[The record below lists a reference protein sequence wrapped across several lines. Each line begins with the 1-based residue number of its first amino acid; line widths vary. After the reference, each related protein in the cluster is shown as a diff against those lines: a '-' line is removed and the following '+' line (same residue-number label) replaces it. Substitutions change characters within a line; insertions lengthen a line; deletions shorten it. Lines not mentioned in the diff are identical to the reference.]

1 MKKFLLLAAFLP
13 ALALAQQYPS
23 KPIRVIVAIAPGSPT
38 DVMMRSVAQEL
49 VAPLGQQ
56 LTIENRP
63 GGDMVIGSELCA
75 RSAPDGYN
83 YCVVSNTAVSVNPHI
98 FAKLPYDPD
107 RDFRPVTALWY
118 LIQGMIATTTLPAN
132 SVGELKALAL
142 AKPGSLN
149 LGTMGTGGADLHRLW
164 LNEAWK
170 ANIVGVP
177 YKGANLVM
185 LAIMA
190 GEIHMSLTA
199 VGGLGSQLKSGK
211 MKLLAVGASKR
222 LRQFPD
228 IPTYNEEGLDG
239 FPRTWWGLF
248 APAATP
254 DAAVRRVNA
263 EFVRLFNEPK
273 FSAYLEGQFLESA
286 VSSPEKFAVMLRDER
301 EHAGQMIRKYNIPR
315 Q

>member
-107 RDFRPVTALWY
+107 RDFKPVTALWY

-132 SVGELKALAL
+132 SVG
-142 AKPGSLN
+142 
-149 LGTMGTGGADLHRLW
+149 
-164 LNEAWK
+164 
-170 ANIVGVP
+170 
-177 YKGANLVM
+177 
-185 LAIMA
+185 
-190 GEIHMSLTA
+190 
-199 VGGLGSQLKSGK
+199 
-211 MKLLAVGASKR
+211 
-222 LRQFPD
+222 
-228 IPTYNEEGLDG
+228 
-239 FPRTWWGLF
+239 
-248 APAATP
+248 
-254 DAAVRRVNA
+254 
-263 EFVRLFNEPK
+263 
-273 FSAYLEGQFLESA
+273 
-286 VSSPEKFAVMLRDER
+286 
-301 EHAGQMIRKYNIPR
+301 
-315 Q
+315 

>member
-83 YCVVSNTAVSVNPHI
+83 YCVVSNTAVS
-98 FAKLPYDPD
+98 
-107 RDFRPVTALWY
+107 
-118 LIQGMIATTTLPAN
+118 
-132 SVGELKALAL
+132 
-142 AKPGSLN
+142 
-149 LGTMGTGGADLHRLW
+149 
-164 LNEAWK
+164 
-170 ANIVGVP
+170 
-177 YKGANLVM
+177 
-185 LAIMA
+185 
-190 GEIHMSLTA
+190 
-199 VGGLGSQLKSGK
+199 
-211 MKLLAVGASKR
+211 
-222 LRQFPD
+222 PD

-301 EHAGQMIRKYNIPR
+301 ENAGQMIRKYNIPR